1 MRLNINLAS
10 QPYEAARFYRR
21 RVGVLVVALATVTAL
36 LVGYIVV
43 QRSQSRGINK
53 QLAEV
58 RREIKGLDFEDA
70 LSLIHI

>member
-21 RVGVLVVALATVTAL
+21 RVGVLVVALAMVTAL

-43 QRSQSRGINK
+43 SAVAIARYQ
-53 QLAEV
+53 
-58 RREIKGLDFEDA
+58 
-70 LSLIHI
+70 